1 MNVVQVVSSL
11 KWEMRNEGVV
21 SCSRTLS
28 TMARTAKS
36 LVYRVMVLERGSK
49 YEKRKLILAMLGIN
63 DWAFRWRVNQIVA
76 ILNNHRTPSSP

>member
-49 YEKRKLILAMLGIN
+49 YEKRKLILAMLGIRAIKAYYSRI
-63 DWAFRWRVNQIVA
+63 DRIIQI
-76 ILNNHRTPSSP
+76 LRRPRRR